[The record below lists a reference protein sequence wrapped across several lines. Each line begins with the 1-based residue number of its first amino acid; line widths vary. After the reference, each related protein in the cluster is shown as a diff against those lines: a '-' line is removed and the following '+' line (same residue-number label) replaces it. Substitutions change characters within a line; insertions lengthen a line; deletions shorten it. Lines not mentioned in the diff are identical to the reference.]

1 MGCQSLLDEQPIDFL
16 IGSLVKE
23 TFERFVTFRNN
34 LYL

>member
-23 TFERFVTFRNN
+23 TFERLATFRKIP
-34 LYL
+34 YL